1 MMPPLA
7 LFGSLENASLRRSSK
22 NPIDNDDDDAEVEM
36 IGLVRADGNGAVR
49 NPSAPQHMRQEM
61 TR

>member
-1 MMPPLA
+1 MPPLA

-22 NPIDNDDDDAEVEM
+22 NPMDYDDDDAKVAM
-36 IGLVRADGNGAVR
+36 IGLVRADGAGAVL

>member
-22 NPIDNDDDDAEVEM
+22 NPMNNNDDDAEVAM
-36 IGLVRADGNGAVR
+36 IGLVRADGDGAVQ

>member
-1 MMPPLA
+1 M
-7 LFGSLENASLRRSSK
+7 
-22 NPIDNDDDDAEVEM
+22 DYDDDDAKVAM
-36 IGLVRADGNGAVR
+36 IGLVRADGAGAVL

>member
-1 MMPPLA
+1 M
-7 LFGSLENASLRRSSK
+7 
-22 NPIDNDDDDAEVEM
+22 DYDDDDAKVAM
-36 IGLVRADGNGAVR
+36 IGLVRADGDGGAVR

>member
-1 MMPPLA
+1 MD
-7 LFGSLENASLRRSSK
+7 N
-22 NPIDNDDDDAEVEM
+22 NDDDADAVAM
-36 IGLVRADGNGAVR
+36 IGLVRADGDGGAVR

>member
-1 MMPPLA
+1 
-7 LFGSLENASLRRSSK
+7 
-22 NPIDNDDDDAEVEM
+22 M

>member
-22 NPIDNDDDDAEVEM
+22 NPMDNDDDDAEVAM
-36 IGLVRADGNGAVR
+36 ISLVRADGDGAVR